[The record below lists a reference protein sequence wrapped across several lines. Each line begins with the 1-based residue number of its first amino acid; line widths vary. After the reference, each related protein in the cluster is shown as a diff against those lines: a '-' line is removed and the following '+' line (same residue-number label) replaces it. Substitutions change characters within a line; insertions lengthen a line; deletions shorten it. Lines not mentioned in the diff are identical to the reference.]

1 MRAQASRR
9 WTAIAI
15 AAVAV
20 VAAAACSGGAKKAA
34 PPPTPQLPAVTYART
49 ACAVATPAGQPVGA
63 MQCGTLTVPED
74 RTKSGSR
81 TIQLAVAVLKSTSRA
96 PAADPLLYLSGGP
109 GQPNLSNNMQ
119 SFSGPFAAPVQS
131 KRDLVFFDQRGT
143 GASKPSLACPE
154 VNTAFRAALAVD
166 LRGQAQSTGEAAA
179 LRACGDRLAKDGVD
193 FAAYSSA
200 ESAADIADLMQAL
213 GYRQYNIYGLSY
225 GTRLA
230 LETMRDRP
238 QRVRSV
244 ILDSTLPPQTAGDA
258 AAAANFERALKT
270 LVAGCNADT
279 ACAAA
284 YPGLEPMYYA
294 LVAQANASPITVEPA
309 DPATGGTSK
318 VVVNGDR
325 ILAGTWQALY
335 DTRLL
340 PLLPF
345 AAKSIAGGNRA
356 LLTSLAAQVAFV
368 TSDYAQAMRTAVNCN
383 DVTMSLTPAVVA
395 EATKGVRQ
403 EILDAR
409 IGITT
414 SDDLKRAQDLCRAYG
429 ITTTD
434 PAETQPVTSTIPTLV
449 LAGEYDPITPPSWG
463 RLAAQTLSHSYFFEL
478 PGSGHGQLFGRHDCA
493 IALAASFLDDPSK
506 APDASCVKGLTEPAF
521 LAP

>member
-1 MRAQASRR
+1 MGGQASRS
-9 WTAIAI
+9 WAATAI

-20 VAAAACSGGAKKAA
+20 LAAAACSGGSKKAA
-34 PPPTPQLPAVTYART
+34 PPTPRLPAVTYTRT
-49 ACAVATPAGQPVGA
+49 ACAIPTPSGQPVDG

-74 RTKSGSR
+74 RTKSGPR
-81 TIQLAVAVLKSTSRA
+81 TVQLAVAVLKSTSASPA
-96 PAADPLLYLSGGP
+96 PDPMLYLSGGP

-119 SFSGPFAAPVQS
+119 AFSRAFAAPVQS

-143 GASKPSLACPE
+143 GASRPSLACPE
-154 VNTAFRAALAVD
+154 VNTAFRAALAAD
-166 LRGQAQSTGEAAA
+166 IRGEAQSTGAAAA
-179 LRACGDRLAKDGVD
+179 LRACRDRLARDGVD

-230 LETMRDRP
+230 LETMRNRP
-238 QRVRSV
+238 QRIRSV
-244 ILDSTLPPQTAGDA
+244 ILDSTLPPQAPAEA

-270 LVAGCNADT
+270 LVAGCRAEP

-284 YPGLEPMYYA
+284 YPTLETMYYD
-294 LVAQANASPITVEPA
+294 LVAQANASPFTVEPA

-345 AAKSIAGGNRA
+345 AAKSIAGGNTA
-356 LLTSLAAQVAFV
+356 LLTSLAAQVAF
-368 TSDYAQAMRTAVNCN
+368 TNSDLAQAMTTAVNCN
-383 DVTMSLTPAVVA
+383 DSTMSLTPGVVA
-395 EATKGVRQ
+395 SATNGVRQ

-409 IGITT
+409 IGFTT

-429 ITTTD
+429 ITKAD
-434 PAETQPVTSTIPTLV
+434 PAETQPVTSSIPTLV

-463 RLAAQTLSHSYFFEL
+463 RLAAKTLSRSYFFEF
-478 PGSGHGQLFGRHDCA
+478 PGSGHAELFGRHDCA
-493 IALAASFLDDPSK
+493 IALAASFLDDPSQ
-506 APDASCVKGLTEPAF
+506 APDASCVKALAEPAF